1 MAQEKDVAGK
11 RLSRRELLRGLG
23 LSLGATALLTACAAP
38 AAPPAPVAPEGE
50 AQEEPPAT
58 EEPAAEAPPAAEAV
72 KISYWTF
79 WADRWGEFQQEIVD
93 KFNESQSDIAVEMLI
108 APWGE
113 LNTKLLTAISAGTP
127 PDFTIIGRSD
137 AISWAVRGGIVPI
150 DDRIA
155 SNDRVKPDDWFDVAY
170 KECIWEGKT
179 YALPFESGTYAAWMN
194 PAMFEEVGL
203 DPTKPPQ
210 VWSEVDVAAEK
221 LTKGDAQA
229 GYERVGFIPWQS
241 RRDILGWLAGGEWY
255 DEATQQITAVTPE
268 NITAFEWIDQY
279 AEKYGGE
286 AIQRFREGLGGGM
299 TADDPFYRG
308 KLGIVFAGSWEMS
321 SKNEYAP
328 DLPYIVYPLP
338 YLDGK
343 SYASINQGSACV
355 LPKGSPHP
363 DEAFTLLVY
372 MAIDGIAQW
381 VPNAA
386 DMVSRK
392 DQTEIF
398 PAALPDTEEGRAF
411 WKIYNDALAYAHH
424 EPLMPVRP
432 FWNSALDNA
441 VDQVV
446 LGQKTPEEA
455 LQEAQDATQEEL
467 DKALGKA

>member
-1 MAQEKDVAGK
+1 MEPKTETAVR

-23 LSLGATALLTACAAP
+23 VSLGATALMAACAPAP
-38 AAPPAPVAPEGE
+38 AAPPAPAAEP
-50 AQEEPPAT
+50 QEEPAPA
-58 EEPAAEAPPAAEAV
+58 EEPAATEAPVAAEAT

-79 WADRWGEFQQEIVD
+79 WADRWGEFQQEIVNNYN
-93 KFNESQSDIAVEMLI
+93 KSQSDTAVEMLI

-137 AISWAVRGGIVPI
+137 AISWAVRGGITPL

-155 SNDRVKPDDWFDVAY
+155 SDPKVKPDDWFDVAW
-170 KECIWEGKT
+170 KECLWEGKT
-179 YALPFESGTYAAWMN
+179 YALPFESGTYAAWLN
-194 PAMFEEVGL
+194 PVMFEEAGL

-210 VWSEVDVAAEK
+210 VWSAVDAAAEK

-229 GYERVGFIPWQS
+229 GYERIGFIPWQS
-241 RRDILGWLAGGEWY
+241 RRDVLGWLAGGEWY
-255 DEATQQITAVTPE
+255 DEPAQQITAVTPE

-286 AIQRFREGLGGGM
+286 AVQRFREGLGGGM

-328 DLPYIVYPLP
+328 DLKYVVFPLP
-338 YLDGK
+338 YLDGQ
-343 SYASINQGSACV
+343 SEDTINQGSACV

-363 DEAFTLLVY
+363 DEAFKFLTY
-372 MAIDGIAQW
+372 MAMDGIAQW

-392 DQTEIF
+392 DQTEIY
-398 PAALPDTEEGRAF
+398 PVALPDTEEGRAY
-411 WKIYNDALAYAHH
+411 WKVYNDALAYAHH

-446 LGQKTPEEA
+446 LGKLEPEAA
-455 LQEAQDATQEEL
+455 LQEAQDATQKEL
-467 DKALGKA
+467 DKALGKS

>member
-1 MAQEKDVAGK
+1 
-11 RLSRRELLRGLG
+11 
-23 LSLGATALLTACAAP
+23 
-38 AAPPAPVAPEGE
+38 
-50 AQEEPPAT
+50 
-58 EEPAAEAPPAAEAV
+58 
-72 KISYWTF
+72 
-79 WADRWGEFQQEIVD
+79 VD
-93 KFNESQSDIAVEMLI
+93 GFNKSQSDIAVEMLI

-137 AISWAVRGGIVPI
+137 AISWAVRGGIVPL

-155 SNDRVKPDDWFDVAY
+155 SDPRVKPEDWFDVAY
-170 KECIWEGKT
+170 KECLWEGKT

-194 PAMFEEVGL
+194 PTMFEEVGL
-203 DPTKPPQ
+203 DATTPPQ
-210 VWSEVDVAAEK
+210 VWSAVDAAAEK

-241 RRDILGWLAGGEWY
+241 RRDLLGWLAGGEWY

-279 AEKYGGE
+279 ATKYGGE
-286 AIQRFREGLGGGM
+286 ALQRFREGLGGGM
-299 TADDPFYRG
+299 TADDPFYQG

-328 DLPYIVYPLP
+328 DLKYVVYPLP

-343 SYASINQGSACV
+343 SNASINQGSACV

-363 DEAFTLLVY
+363 DEAFTFLTF

-398 PAALPDTEEGRAF
+398 PVALPDTEEGRAF
-411 WKIYNDALAYAHH
+411 WKIYNDALAYAHY